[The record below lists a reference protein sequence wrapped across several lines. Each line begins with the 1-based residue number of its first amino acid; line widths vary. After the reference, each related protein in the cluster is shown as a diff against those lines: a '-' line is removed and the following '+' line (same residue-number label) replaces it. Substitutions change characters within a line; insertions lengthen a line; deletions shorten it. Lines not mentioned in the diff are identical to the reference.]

1 MRILIA
7 EDNAEIAALIRVF
20 LEKEGYEIIWKED
33 GQAAL
38 DFLLEQEVDLCIFD
52 IMMPRLDG
60 FSLIQKVRRFSTVPI
75 LVLTAKNMEQDK
87 VLGLDLGADDYIV
100 KPFSSLEL
108 VSRVKAHLRR
118 NYVLLQNTEETII
131 YGDLKIDKQKCIA
144 YKNGVDCGL
153 TATEYKL
160 LLKLI
165 SSPERVFTKGQ
176 LYESIRDNYLDSDE
190 AVIPVHISR
199 LRNKIE
205 SDTKAPVY
213 IKTIRGLGY
222 KIEKNS

>member
-7 EDNAEIAALIRVF
+7 EDNAEIAALIRLF
-20 LEKEGYEIIWKED
+20 LEKEGYEVIWKED

-38 DFLLEQEVDLCIFD
+38 DFLLEQEVHLCIFD

-60 FSLIQKVRRFSTVPI
+60 FSLIQKVRHFSTVPI

-87 VLGLDLGADDYIV
+87 ILGLDLGADDYIV

-118 NYVLLQNTEETII
+118 NYLLQTNDDTIL
-131 YGDLKIDKQKCIA
+131 YGNLKIDKQKCIV
-144 YKNGVDCGL
+144 YKNGADCNL

-160 LLKLI
+160 LLKLF
-165 SSPERVFTKGQ
+165 SSPERVFTKNQ
-176 LYESIRDNYLDSDE
+176 LYESIRDNYLDGDE
-190 AVIPVHISR
+190 SVIPVHISR
-199 LRNKIE
+199 LRDKIE
-205 SDTKAPVY
+205 TDSKNPTY

-222 KIEKNS
+222 KIEHNA